1 MFKSRM
7 YRQKRSWNEE
17 ITLFDIFTNSKT
29 CLRPKRI
36 LYICVI
42 HIFIL
47 DNRRTNP
54 SATEIASRIKKL
66 DNFCKSFDILSYLD
80 SK

>member
-7 YRQKRSWNEE
+7 YRQKRSSNEE
-17 ITLFDIFTNSKT
+17 ITLFDIFTKSKT

-42 HIFIL
+42 HIFIH
-47 DNRRTNP
+47 DNRQTNP
-54 SATEIASRIKKL
+54 SAKADLESTSLKKKTKKIGPFL
-66 DNFCKSFDILSYLD
+66 
-80 SK
+80 